1 MSAAGA
7 GQAGRDGGCSS
18 AARVAHEK
26 RVLAI
31 ENNALHLALGY
42 VLVDGHCAI
51 RGEDVQFR
59 HWPRAEL
66 IASANLGILY
76 ANGLDYA
83 KTEERFKTGILRA
96 PHLDQSYLN
105 RACLYIIRTNKGD
118 AREVLQELLRL

>member
-1 MSAAGA
+1 MQCGILQGVDSRVVKGLPLIGQPLGQLADEQGRQVDQQLREIELRINIMSAAGA
-7 GQAGRDGGCSS
+7 GQAGQDGGCSS

-59 HWPRAEL
+59 HCPRA
-66 IASANLGILY
+66 
-76 ANGLDYA
+76 
-83 KTEERFKTGILRA
+83 
-96 PHLDQSYLN
+96 
-105 RACLYIIRTNKGD
+105 
-118 AREVLQELLRL
+118 